1 MHFRWLLL
9 IALPCAA
16 LFGAADVQGS
26 VSLLGAVAVV
36 ALVAALVIHT
46 AGHSL
51 SILFAPN
58 AGPAS
63 DERCLRGSF
72 RRQSS
77 PDAPGRPQPR
87 APGTGL
93 RPA

>member
-1 MHFRWLLL
+1 MSFRWLLL
-9 IALPCAA
+9 MALPLAA
-16 LFGAADVQGS
+16 LFGAADVQTS
-26 VSLLGAVAVV
+26 VGIVGAVAVA
-36 ALVAALVIHT
+36 ALVAALAFHV
-46 AGHSL
+46 AGQERSA
-51 SILFAPN
+51 LFAPTT
-58 AGPAS
+58 GPAS
-63 DERCLRGSF
+63 DERCLHGSF